1 MAKGGKKHKQD
12 QYSLLL
18 DAVMAFFKSQPTGL
32 HNYKQV
38 CSALGIQDATDRLQV
53 LELLEALVANGQ
65 LAEPETGRFRYL
77 YNGSSYVEGRL
88 ELSQRG
94 TGYVVTPDHPE
105 DIFIREGDL
114 KNALDGDTVRVHL
127 FARRKGRK
135 AEGEVV
141 EILHRARTEFVGIV
155 DLSPKFAFVV
165 PSSQRM
171 PIDIFVPLQD
181 LNGAK
186 QGEKVV
192 VRMVDW
198 PDLAKNPV
206 GEIIRVL
213 GKPGDNQVEM
223 HAILLEYNLPIEF
236 PEAVEAEANSIP
248 MEIPESEIGKR
259 RDFRNITTFT
269 IDPVDAK
276 DFDDA
281 LSIQKLENGNWEIG
295 VHIADVTHYVKPGS
309 LLEEE
314 AFKRATSV
322 YLVDR
327 VVPMLPEHLSNG
339 VCSLRPNEDKLTYS
353 AVFELNEE
361 AEVQQVWFGKTVIH
375 SARRFAYEDAQKII
389 EGEEGDLKAEILQ
402 LNALAR
408 KLRAR
413 RYQRGSIAFDKVEVK
428 FRLDKQGKPLGVYF
442 KVQKEANELI
452 EEFMLLA
459 NKSVAEF
466 IGKPPAKDKSK
477 KASGGAK
484 PFVYRVHDK
493 PDPEKLNEFARF
505 ASQFGYKLKFN
516 NEAQIS
522 SSLNELMKQV
532 KGKGEQNVIETLA
545 IRTMAKAIYTTKNI
559 GHYGLAFPFYT
570 HFTSPIRR
578 YPDMMVHRLLFAYME
593 GQQGERETQLE
604 TRCKHSS
611 DMEKLAAE
619 AERSSI
625 KYKQVEFLQ
634 DKIGEVFSGV
644 ISGVTEWGMFVELTE
659 NKCEGMIRLRDMH
672 DDYYSFDEQ
681 SYSIVG
687 KRSRKRYQL
696 GAEVM
701 VKVKRA
707 DLVKKQ
713 LDFALY
719 EENLF
724 SAKPEPMQ
732 NRSKRNKYKR

>member
-1 MAKGGKKHKQD
+1 MAKGGKKHKKHQHT
-12 QYSLLL
+12 LLL
-18 DAVMAFFKSQPTGL
+18 EAVMAFFKSQPTGL

-38 CSALGIQDATDRLQV
+38 CAALGIQDATERLEI

-77 YNGSSYVEGRL
+77 YNGSSYVEGRI
-88 ELSQRG
+88 ELNQRG

-181 LNGAK
+181 LNGAR

-192 VRMVDW
+192 VKMVDW
-198 PDLAKNPV
+198 PEHAKNPV
-206 GEIIRVL
+206 GEIVKVL

-236 PEAVEAEANSIP
+236 PEAVEEEANRIP
-248 MEIPESEIGKR
+248 MEIPEAELSKR

-281 LSIQKLENGNWEIG
+281 LSIRKLDNGNWEIG

-375 SARRFAYEDAQKII
+375 SVRRFAYEEAQKII
-389 EGEEGDLKAEILQ
+389 EGEDGDLKAEILQ

-428 FRLDKQGKPLGVYF
+428 FRLDKQGKPLGVFF

-459 NKSVAEF
+459 NKSVAEH
-466 IGKPPAKDKSK
+466 IGRPPKEKSGK
-477 KASGGAK
+477 GSGVK

-578 YPDMMVHRLLFAYME
+578 YPDMMVHRLLFSYME
-593 GQQGERETQLE
+593 GLQADREAQLE
-604 TRCKHSS
+604 TQCKHSS

-619 AERSSI
+619 AERASI

-634 DKIGEVFSGV
+634 DKIGEVFQGV
-644 ISGVTEWGMFVELTE
+644 ISGVTEWGMFVELVE

-672 DDYYSFDEQ
+672 DDFYSFDEQ

-732 NRSKRNKYKR
+732 NRSKRNKYRR

>member
-1 MAKGGKKHKQD
+1 MAKGGKKHKKHQHT
-12 QYSLLL
+12 LLL
-18 DAVMAFFKSQPTGL
+18 EAVMAFFKSQPTGL

-38 CSALGIQDATDRLQV
+38 CAALGIQDATERLEI

-77 YNGSSYVEGRL
+77 YNGSSYVEGRI

-165 PSSQRM
+165 PSNQRM

-181 LNGAK
+181 LNGAR

-192 VRMVDW
+192 VKMVDW
-198 PDLAKNPV
+198 PEHAKNPV
-206 GEIIRVL
+206 GEIVKVL

-236 PEAVEAEANSIP
+236 PEAVEEEANRIP
-248 MEIPESEIGKR
+248 MEIPASELSSR

-281 LSIQKLENGNWEIG
+281 LSIQKLDNGNWEIG

-375 SARRFAYEDAQKII
+375 SVRRFAYEEAQKII
-389 EGEEGDLKAEILQ
+389 EGEDGDLKAEILQ
-402 LNALAR
+402 LNTLAR

-428 FRLDKQGKPLGVYF
+428 FRLDKQGKPLGVFF
-442 KVQKEANELI
+442 KIQKEANELI

-459 NKSVAEF
+459 NKSVAEH
-466 IGKPPAKDKSK
+466 IGKPPKEKSSK
-477 KASGGAK
+477 GSGVK

-593 GQQGERETQLE
+593 GLQAEREAQLE

-619 AERSSI
+619 AERASI

-634 DKIGEVFSGV
+634 DKIGEVFQGV
-644 ISGVTEWGMFVELTE
+644 ISGVTEWGMFIELVE
-659 NKCEGMIRLRDMH
+659 NKCEGMIRLRDMN
-672 DDYYSFDEQ
+672 DDFYSFDEQ

-732 NRSKRNKYKR
+732 NRSKRNKYRR